1 MKGPDVLNRASTLKR
16 EGVRTVALRRE
27 GAPPGAREAARG
39 HCRTFAG
46 VRSTGPR
53 SVWRGGLAVFV
64 AALAIRLVFALPLW
78 QFVHPYFDLSR
89 GSDGYERVART
100 VAAGRGY
107 RYAPH
112 LCETMILLPTYPL
125 FLAGVITV
133 VDGTRDTQI
142 VATRVVQSFMDAL
155 TALMIA
161 TLARRWYGDRVG
173 LLAGLCY
180 ALYPGMWVACARY
193 VTEPLFN
200 FLTTAFVLAFV
211 RWIDRGQGG
220 WLGLAALACTLA
232 AMCKSVAPPLPFALL
247 LAVLVVPLWRRV
259 GRRVAGGLAA
269 CCLLTGA
276 ASAAWLLRNHAV
288 SGEWVFPST
297 LSGQALY
304 TAHLYVTHPEQTL
317 RETVD
322 QSGREMHRIAAENGI
337 RLDPKDRYPR
347 WFRHSADEARL
358 DRLLRQIA
366 APGIAADAGR
376 FAAHIAGNVWRFWF
390 GAPTPSSVVA
400 AVVLNGPLLALAVA
414 GLFLVRW
421 WRAPGLSLW
430 LAMAAYLMLS
440 HIGVLAVVRY
450 SQTVVPV
457 MCVFAAA
464 TLARLTWREPIME
477 GEALAPPAAEN
488 VNGVTR

>member
-1 MKGPDVLNRASTLKR
+1 MKGPDVLNRASTLRR

-27 GAPPGAREAARG
+27 DAPVSAREAGTQDDPIRDGARD
-39 HCRTFAG
+39 AG
-46 VRSTGPR
+46 TR

-142 VATRVVQSFMDAL
+142 IATRVVQSFMDAL

-161 TLARRWYGDRVG
+161 MLARRWYGDRVG

-211 RWIDRGQGG
+211 RWMDRGQGG
-220 WLGLAALACTLA
+220 WLGLAALACALA
-232 AMCKSVAPPLPFALL
+232 AMCKSVAPPLPLALL
-247 LAVLVVPLWRRV
+247 FAVLVVPLWRRQW
-259 GRRVAGGLAA
+259 RRVFGGLVA

-304 TAHLYVTHPEQTL
+304 TAHLYVAHPHQTL

-337 RLDPKDRYPR
+337 HLDPKDRYPR
-347 WFRHSADEARL
+347 WFRRSADEVKL
-358 DRLLRQIA
+358 DRLLREIA
-366 APGIAADAGR
+366 SERIASDSGR
-376 FAAHIAGNVWRFWF
+376 FAVHIAANVWRFWF
-390 GAPTPSSVVA
+390 GAPTPSSVA
-400 AVVLNGPLLALAVA
+400 AAIALNGPLLALAVA
-414 GLFLVRW
+414 GLLLVRW
-421 WRAPGLSLW
+421 WRAPGLALW
-430 LAMAAYLMLS
+430 LAMSAYLVVS
-440 HIGVLAVVRY
+440 HVGVLAVVRY

-457 MCVFAAA
+457 MCVFAAV
-464 TLARLTWREPIME
+464 TLARLLWRRPILE
-477 GEALAPPAAEN
+477 GEALVAPAAED